1 MNTFTQILASF
12 GGILWMTITFPI
24 YTLYILWRN
33 NWKVL
38 HSISDSYY
46 MLKKKEQHEEILFTL
61 FTFFLG
67 IGLILQYYHSF
78 LFFPA
83 GMGLFWVGTQTQF
96 KSTVSIKGTIHYIG
110 AVLAIVL
117 SLIGLGLNGVWFPL
131 LLMGIGSPIIYVVRE
146 AEKDWIWWIEILAFL
161 TIIWGLWGL

>member
-1 MNTFTQILASF
+1 METFTQVLASF
-12 GGILWMTITFPI
+12 GGILWMTVTFPI

-46 MLKKKEQHEEILFTL
+46 MLKKKERGEEILFTL

-67 IGLILQYYHSF
+67 IGLILQYPYSF

-96 KSTVSIKGTIHYIG
+96 RSEVSIKGTIHYIG

-131 LLMGIGSPIIYVVRE
+131 LLMGILSPIIYMVRE
-146 AEKDWIWWIEILAFL
+146 DEGDFIWWVEILAFL
-161 TIIWGLWGL
+161 TIIWGLWAL

>member
-12 GGILWMTITFPI
+12 GGLIWMTTAFPLYIT
-24 YTLYILWRN
+24 YILWRN

-38 HSISDSYY
+38 HSVSDSWYI
-46 MLKKKEQHEEILFTL
+46 LKQKEQHEEILFTI
-61 FTFFLG
+61 FTYFLG

-78 LFFPA
+78 LFFLG

-96 KSTVSIKGTIHYIG
+96 RGESIKGTIHYVG

-117 SLIGLGLNGVWFPL
+117 SLIGLLTQGVWIPL
-131 LLMGIGSPIIYVVRE
+131 LICGVGTSIMYLGKI
-146 AEKDWIWWIEILAFL
+146 KNFIWWVEMLAFL
-161 TIIWGLWGL
+161 TIIWGLWIL

>member
-1 MNTFTQILASF
+1 METFTQILASF
-12 GGILWMTITFPI
+12 GGMLWMTVTFPI

-46 MLKKKEQHEEILFTL
+46 MLKRKEQHEEILFTL

-67 IGLILQYYHSF
+67 IGLILQYPHSF
-78 LFFPA
+78 FFFPA

-96 KSTVSIKGTIHYIG
+96 RGESIKGTIHYAG
-110 AVLAIVL
+110 AVIAILL
-117 SLIGLGLNGVWFPL
+117 SLIGLLTQGVWIPL
-131 LLMGIGSPIIYVVRE
+131 VICGIGTIIMDYL
-146 AEKDWIWWIEILAFL
+146 KINNFIWWVEMLAFL
-161 TIIWGLWGL
+161 TIIGGLWIL

>member
-1 MNTFTQILASF
+1 MNTFTQILAGY
-12 GGILWMTITFPI
+12 GGMLWMSITFPI

-46 MLKKKEQHEEILFTL
+46 MLKRKERGEEITFTL

-96 KSTVSIKGTIHYIG
+96 RDEVSIKGKIHYIG
-110 AVLAIVL
+110 AVLCIVL
-117 SLIGLGLNGVWFPL
+117 SLIGLGINGMWFPL
-131 LLMGIGSPIIYVVRE
+131 LLMGILSPIIYMVRE
-146 AEKDWIWWIEILAFL
+146 DEGDWIWWIEILAFL
-161 TIIWGLWGL
+161 TIIIGMWIL

>member
-1 MNTFTQILASF
+1 MNTITQLLASY
-12 GGILWMTITFPI
+12 GGIVWASISFPLYTI
-24 YTLYILWRN
+24 YILWRN

-46 MLKKKEQHEEILFTL
+46 MLKKKELHEEIFFTI

-67 IGLILQYYHSF
+67 ISLILQYGHSP

-96 KSTVSIKGTIHYIG
+96 RDEVSIKGRIHYIG
-110 AVLAIVL
+110 AVLGILL

-131 LLMGIGSPIIYVVRE
+131 LLMGIGTPIIYGVR
-146 AEKDWIWWIEILAFL
+146 KDAGDFIWWVEILAFL
-161 TIIWGLWGL
+161 TIISGLWLL

>member
-1 MNTFTQILASF
+1 METFTQVLASF
-12 GGILWMTITFPI
+12 GGILWMTVTFPI

-46 MLKKKEQHEEILFTL
+46 MLKKKERGEEILFTL

-67 IGLILQYYHSF
+67 IGLILQYPYSF

-96 KSTVSIKGTIHYIG
+96 RSEVSIKGTIHYIG

-131 LLMGIGSPIIYVVRE
+131 LLMGILSPIIYMIRE
-146 AEKDWIWWIEILAFL
+146 DEKDWIWWIEILAFL
-161 TIIWGLWGL
+161 TIIWGLWAL

>member
-1 MNTFTQILASF
+1 MNTFTQILAGY
-12 GGILWMTITFPI
+12 GGMIWMSITFPI

-38 HSISDSYY
+38 HSVSDSYY
-46 MLKKKEQHEEILFTL
+46 ILKRKEQHEEILFTL

-78 LFFPA
+78 LFFLG

-96 KSTVSIKGTIHYIG
+96 RDEVSIKGKIHYIG

-117 SLIGLGLNGVWFPL
+117 SLIGLLLNGVWIPL
-131 LLMGIGSPIIYVVRE
+131 LICGLGSGMMYLLKI
-146 AEKDWIWWIEILAFL
+146 KNFIWWVEMLAFL
-161 TIIWGLWGL
+161 TIISGLWML

>member
-1 MNTFTQILASF
+1 METFTQILASF

-117 SLIGLGLNGVWFPL
+117 SLIGLGLNDVWFPL

-146 AEKDWIWWIEILAFL
+146 DEKDWIWWIEILAFL
-161 TIIWGLWGL
+161 TIIWGLWRL

>member
-1 MNTFTQILASF
+1 MNTFTQILAGY
-12 GGILWMTITFPI
+12 GGMIWMTITFPI

-38 HSISDSYY
+38 HSVSDSYY
-46 MLKKKEQHEEILFTL
+46 ILKRKEQHEEILFTL

-78 LFFPA
+78 LFFLG

-96 KSTVSIKGTIHYIG
+96 RDEVSIKGKIHYGG
-110 AVLAIVL
+110 AVLAIVC
-117 SLIGLGLNGVWFPL
+117 SLIGLLTQGVWIPL
-131 LLMGIGSPIIYVVRE
+131 LICGLGSGMMYLLKI
-146 AEKDWIWWIEILAFL
+146 KNFIWWVEMLAFL
-161 TIIWGLWGL
+161 TIIFGLWSL

>member
-1 MNTFTQILASF
+1 MNTFTQILAGY
-12 GGILWMTITFPI
+12 GGILWMTITFPL

-38 HSISDSYY
+38 HSVSDSYY
-46 MLKKKEQHEEILFTL
+46 ILKRKEHNEEILFTL

-78 LFFPA
+78 LFFLG

-96 KSTVSIKGTIHYIG
+96 RDEISIKGKIHYIG
-110 AVLAIVL
+110 AVLAIVC
-117 SLIGLGLNGVWFPL
+117 SLIGLSINGVWIPL
-131 LLMGIGSPIIYVVRE
+131 LICGGGSGIMYLLKI
-146 AEKDWIWWIEILAFL
+146 KNFIWWVEMLAFL
-161 TIIWGLWGL
+161 TIISGLWLL

>member
-1 MNTFTQILASF
+1 MNTFTQILAGF
-12 GGILWMTITFPI
+12 GGLIWMTTVFPI

-38 HSISDSYY
+38 HSVSDSWYI
-46 MLKKKEQHEEILFTL
+46 LKQKEQHEEILFTI
-61 FTFFLG
+61 FTYFLG

-78 LFFPA
+78 LFFLG

-96 KSTVSIKGTIHYIG
+96 RGESIKGTIHYVG

-117 SLIGLGLNGVWFPL
+117 SLIGLVLNGVWVPL
-131 LLMGIGSPIIYVVRE
+131 LICGVGTGIMYLGKI
-146 AEKDWIWWIEILAFL
+146 KNFIWWVEMLAFL
-161 TIIWGLWGL
+161 TIIWGLWIL

>member
-12 GGILWMTITFPI
+12 GGLIWLSITFPLYI
-24 YTLYILWRN
+24 TYILWRN

-38 HSISDSYY
+38 HSVSDSWYI
-46 MLKKKEQHEEILFTL
+46 LKQKEHHEEILFTL
-61 FTFFLG
+61 FTYFLG

-78 LFFPA
+78 LFFLG

-96 KSTVSIKGTIHYIG
+96 RGESIKGTIHYAG

-117 SLIGLGLNGVWFPL
+117 SLIGLLTQGVWLPL
-131 LLMGIGSPIIYVVRE
+131 VVCGIGTIIMDYL
-146 AEKDWIWWIEILAFL
+146 KLKNFIWWVEILAFI
-161 TIIWGLWGL
+161 TIICGLWIL

>member
-1 MNTFTQILASF
+1 MNTFTQILAGF
-12 GGILWMTITFPI
+12 GGLIWMSITFPI

-38 HSISDSYY
+38 HSVSDSWYI
-46 MLKKKEQHEEILFTL
+46 LKEKEYHEEILFTI
-61 FTFFLG
+61 FTYFLG

-78 LFFPA
+78 LFFIG

-96 KSTVSIKGTIHYIG
+96 RGESIKGTIHYVG

-117 SLIGLGLNGVWFPL
+117 SLIGLLLNGVWIPL
-131 LLMGIGSPIIYVVRE
+131 LICGIGTGGMYLGKI
-146 AEKDWIWWIEILAFL
+146 KNFIWWVEMLAFL
-161 TIIWGLWGL
+161 TIIWGLWIL